1 MSPSS
6 SPSQSSSAACTVAY
20 SIAGQWGGAFQGAVK
35 ITNRSA
41 TPVNGWSL
49 KWTYANGQVISQIGG
64 GVNGQAGA
72 AVTVTNADYTKTIGA
87 NGGSVDF
94 GFIASWNNTTNANP
108 TAFTLNGTSCAV
120 G

>member
-1 MSPSS
+1 M
-6 SPSQSSSAACTVAY
+6 
-20 SIAGQWGGAFQGAVK
+20 K

-41 TPVNGWSL
+41 TAVNGWNL
-49 KWTYANGQVISQIGG
+49 KWTYANGQTISQIWG
-64 GVNGQAGA
+64 GVNSQTGGG
-72 AVTVTNADYTKTIGA
+72 VTVTNADYTKVIGA

-94 GFIASWNNTTNANP
+94 GFIASWNNTTNTNP